1 MTLAIPAMST
11 AIQNALTAEYG
22 APVTAAEQ
30 KKMADALATAI
41 VNYLVANTVVAVTV
55 AVDPG
60 THTGTGTGT
69 IS

>member
-11 AIQNALTAEYG
+11 EIQNALTAEYG
-22 APVTAAEQ
+22 APTDATQQ

-41 VNYLVANTVVAVTV
+41 VNYLVANTVVTVT
-55 AVDPG
+55 VDPG
-60 THTGTGTGT
+60 THAGGGT

>member
-1 MTLAIPAMST
+1 MTLAVAGLST
-11 AIQNALTAEYG
+11 AIQNALTSEYG
-22 APVTAAEQ
+22 TPTDASQQ
-30 KKMADALATAI
+30 KKMADAMATAI
-41 VNYLVANTVVAVTV
+41 INYLVANTVVSVTV